1 MKGFSFGILA
11 IVVVSILT
19 TSCGG
24 NKAAEQKPAAAAIPV
39 NVYTVAAQGITGI
52 DKYPATV
59 VPLNEVELRA
69 EVTGSIT
76 GIFVKDGQTVTKGQ
90 KLYEIDRS
98 KYLANYKQA
107 QAQVKAAQSTL
118 EQAKRDAER
127 YQRLQ
132 EKDAVARQ
140 VVENANTALLN
151 AESQLLGA
159 EAALANAQTDL
170 NRSLITAPFGGTIGI
185 SNVKL
190 GSLVSVGS
198 TLINTISTTN
208 PIAVDISVNEKDIYR
223 FSMYMEEPHNE
234 KDSLFTLQLPGGEV
248 YPSQGELVAIDRAVD
263 PLTGTITA
271 RLSFDNE
278 KGNLRAG
285 MSGLVRVRNQ
295 DTGQKLVVPTVSIV
309 EQLGEFYVYVV
320 GDSNKVSQQRIKTG
334 TTAGDMVVIRE
345 GLKAGDLVVTTGVQN
360 LRNGSVVQ
368 PDGAAK

>member
-1 MKGFSFGILA
+1 MKGFSLGILA
-11 IVVVSILT
+11 IVVSFLA

-24 NKAAEQKPAAAAIPV
+24 NKAAEQRPAAAAVPV
-39 NVYTVAAQGITGI
+39 NVFTVAEQSITGI

-76 GIFVKDGQTVTKGQ
+76 GIYVQDGQTVAKGQ

-107 QAQVKAAQSTL
+107 QAQVKAAESTL
-118 EQAKRDAER
+118 DQAKRDAER
-127 YQRLQ
+127 YERLQ
-132 EKDAVARQ
+132 QKDAVARQ
-140 VVENANTALLN
+140 VVENAKTALLN
-151 AESQLLGA
+151 AESQLLAA
-159 EAALANAQTDL
+159 EAVLANAQTDL
-170 NRSLITAPFGGTIGI
+170 NRSVITAPFAGTIGI

-208 PIAVDISVNEKDIYR
+208 PIAVDIAVNEKDIYR
-223 FSMYMEEPHNE
+223 FSMYMEQPHNA
-234 KDSLFTLQLPGGEV
+234 KDSLFTLLLPTGDV
-248 YPSQGELVAIDRAVD
+248 YPTPGELVAIDRAVD

-271 RLSFDNE
+271 RLSFDNP

-285 MSGLVRVRNQ
+285 MSGLVQVRNQ
-295 DTGQKLVVPTVSIV
+295 DTGQKLAVPSVSV
-309 EQLGEFYVYVV
+309 TEQLGEFFVFVV
-320 GDSNKVSQQRIKTG
+320 GDSNKVSQQRIKVG
-334 TTAGDMVVIRE
+334 TTAGDMIVVRE
-345 GLKAGDLVVTTGVQN
+345 GLKPGDLVVTTGVQN

-368 PDGAAK
+368 PDTAVK

>member
-1 MKGFSFGILA
+1 MKGFSFGVLT
-11 IVVVSILT
+11 IVALFMA
-19 TSCGG
+19 TSCGS
-24 NKAAEQKPAAAAIPV
+24 NKAADQKPAPAAIPV
-39 NVYTVAAQGITGI
+39 NVYTVAAQSVTGI
-52 DKYPATV
+52 DKYPATI
-59 VPLNEVELRA
+59 VPLNEVQLRA

-76 GIFVKDGQTVTKGQ
+76 GIFVKDGQTVTKDQ

-107 QAQVKAAQSTL
+107 QAQVKAAQNTL

-127 YQRLQ
+127 YERLQ
-132 EKDAVARQ
+132 EKDAIARQ
-140 VVENANTALLN
+140 VVENAKTALLN

-185 SNVKL
+185 SNIKL

-198 TLINTISTTN
+198 TLINTISTTD
-208 PIAVDISVNEKDIYR
+208 PIAVDIAVNEKDIYR
-223 FSMYMEEPHNE
+223 FSMYMEQPHNN

-248 YPSQGELVAIDRAVD
+248 YPSQGQLITIDRAVN

-271 RLSFDNE
+271 RFSFDNP

-285 MSGLVRVRNQ
+285 MSGLLRVRNQ
-295 DTGQKLVVPTVSIV
+295 DTGKQLVIPSVAVT
-309 EQLGEFYVYVV
+309 EQLGEFYVFVV
-320 GDSNKVSQQRIKTG
+320 GDSNKVSQQRVTLG
-334 TTAGDMVVIRE
+334 TTAADMVVIRD
-345 GLKAGDLVVTTGVQN
+345 GLQSGDLIVSTGVQN

-368 PDGAAK
+368 PDAAVK